1 VVGCCN
7 HFPLWPA
14 LRRRP
19 VSYAM
24 CFLNSSKHPAIVAKG
39 YNPSCVVYVLAFY
52 IYNNTPFIYSANFS
66 HSNINRPTVQV
77 FTHTRRWVSACAGV
91 KSVLDIPK
99 TLEVLETHGV
109 PVATLPQGSAIF
121 LSALSNLTPNLQ
133 RKGVLRLFVFL
144 FLTKHVSS
152 QRFLTIFGNI
162 HLKNE
167 TSEL

>member
-1 VVGCCN
+1 MVGGCN

-39 YNPSCVVYVLAFY
+39 YTPSCVVYVLAFY
-52 IYNNTPFIYSANFS
+52 VYNNTPFIYSANFS
-66 HSNINRPTVQV
+66 HSNINHPTVQV
-77 FTHTRRWVSACAGV
+77 FTPIRRRGSACAGV

-109 PVATLPQGSAIF
+109 PVATLPQGAATFPSWRST
-121 LSALSNLTPNLQ
+121 LNLQ
-133 RKGVLRLFVFL
+133 RKGVGRLFVFL

-152 QRFLTIFGNI
+152 QRL
-162 HLKNE
+162 
-167 TSEL
+167 